1 MPEKKLFKLI
11 YCKSKFWNSVSK
23 RKCIRQNEF
32 GFFILMSGL
41 LSGHFSGKLKK
52 YLVFPCTCTGV
63 DLSGILWILFQITV
77 VNLADENQEL
87 DMLIL
92 TSILKSKYQHLSM
105 VFLFAV

>member
-1 MPEKKLFKLI
+1 MYTAERVWIFHFNVRI
-11 YCKSKFWNSVSK
+11 AFWTLQ
-23 RKCIRQNEF
+23 RQ
-32 GFFILMSGL
+32 I
-41 LSGHFSGKLKK
+41 KK